1 MNNSLTFELRRH
13 LSPTPEHSYESFYGT
28 ITSTSVPSWHSQS
41 TMPAKLLG
49 SMLLGASISP
59 GDAIAFQQ
67 QPLVQIESSQK
78 VVAPITV
85 PQKIESIREAFG
97 LSTSALAEILGV
109 SRPTIYQ
116 WTKGQ
121 QEPQSVEYRVRLD
134 RVALLAGR
142 WKKAFPAM
150 NMDHWLTDNEPGE
163 PSLMHLLKANEPDE
177 PRINNLFSRRIADA
191 KRTESAIV
199 TRRRTAGDLNL
210 PRQENNLPETVQRWS
225 DARSHLLRT
234 SNLQG

>member
-1 MNNSLTFELRRH
+1 MNEALTFELRRQT
-13 LSPTPEHSYESFYGT
+13 SPIPEHSYESFYGA

-49 SMLLGASISP
+49 SMLLGAAISP

-67 QPLVQIESSQK
+67 QPLVQMRSSQHAA
-78 VVAPITV
+78 APITV
-85 PQKIESIREAFG
+85 PQKIESIREAFS

-116 WTKGQ
+116 WIKGQ
-121 QEPQSVEYRVRLD
+121 QEPQSVENRVRLD
-134 RVALLAGR
+134 RVALLAAVWR
-142 WKKAFPAM
+142 KAFPSM

-163 PSLMHLLKANEPDE
+163 PSLMNLLKANEPDE
-177 PRINNLFSRRIADA
+177 PKINSLLARRIADA
-191 KRTESAIV
+191 KRTESTIAAE
-199 TRRRTAGDLNL
+199 RGASGDLGL
-210 PRQENNLPETVQRWS
+210 PRNENNMPEAVQRWS
-225 DARSHLLRT
+225 NARSNLLRT